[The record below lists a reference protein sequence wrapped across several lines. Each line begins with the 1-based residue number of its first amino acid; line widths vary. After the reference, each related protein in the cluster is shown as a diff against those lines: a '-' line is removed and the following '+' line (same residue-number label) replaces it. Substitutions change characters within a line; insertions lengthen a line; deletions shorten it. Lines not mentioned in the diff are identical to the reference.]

1 MAATM
6 IAIID
11 YGMGNVRSLVNAF
24 EFIGEHAVVTRDLA
38 LLEEADRLVLPGV
51 GAFGDAV
58 AAIRA
63 NNLTGPLTRLALE
76 VRKPILGVCLG
87 MQLFART
94 SREHGEHAGLG
105 WLDAEVV
112 PLDVAAPA
120 KVPHV
125 GWNELRF
132 DAADWLFAGIPAQQT
147 DFYFVHSFHMLCR
160 DPADLVATTDHGGAV
175 TAVVRRGN
183 LVAAQ
188 FHPEKSQDNGLQ
200 MLRNWMEHD
209 FSC

>member
-1 MAATM
+1 M

-11 YGMGNVRSLVNAF
+11 YGMGNVRSLMNAF
-24 EFIGEHAVVTRDLA
+24 EYIGEDAAVTRDFDE
-38 LLEEADRLVLPGV
+38 LEAADRLVLPGV
-51 GAFGDAV
+51 GAFGDAM

-63 NNLTGPLTRLALE
+63 TGLQEPLTRLAME
-76 VRKPILGVCLG
+76 ARKPVLGVCLG
-87 MQLFART
+87 MQLFARL
-94 SREHGEHAGLG
+94 SYEHGEHEGLG

-112 PLDVAAPA
+112 PLKVAPPA

-125 GWNELRF
+125 GWNQIDF
-132 DAADWLFAGIPAQQT
+132 DRGDWLFADIPDGQT
-147 DFYFVHSFHMLCR
+147 DFYFVHSFQMVCA
-160 DPADLVATTDHGGAV
+160 DPTDWVATTDHGGDV

-200 MLRNWMEHD
+200 FLQNWLGHD

>member
-1 MAATM
+1 MT
-6 IAIID
+6 IAIVD

-24 EFIGEHAVVTRDLA
+24 EYIGEEAAVTRDLDE
-38 LLEEADRLVLPGV
+38 LEEADRLVLPGV
-51 GAFGDAV
+51 GAFGDAM

-63 NNLTGPLTRLALE
+63 NGLQEPLTRLALD

-87 MQLFART
+87 MQLFAKT
-94 SREHGEHAGLG
+94 SYEHGTHQGLG

-112 PLDVAAPA
+112 PLKPERPA

-125 GWNELRF
+125 GWNELSF
-132 DAADWLFAGIPAQQT
+132 DPRDWLFKGIPAHQT
-147 DFYFVHSFHMLCR
+147 DFYFVHSFHMVCR
-160 DPADLVATTDHGGAV
+160 DPADRIATTDHGGEI
-175 TAVVRRGN
+175 TAVVRRDN

-200 MLRNWMEHD
+200 LLQNWVD
-209 FSC
+209 NSV